1 MHPIFTEYMKLL
13 EALHGDFEKSIAG
26 LPVEA
31 LDWIPGNDMNSLAG
45 LIVHT
50 AGATRFLVGEIAG
63 GIPANRD
70 REAEF
75 KVSGMDEAA
84 LKACLGENRDFVR
97 GVLEK
102 LSVDDLS
109 QSRFIAARNRDY
121 VIAEAVFHAL
131 DHTGLH
137 VGHAEITRQLWDQR
151 QG

>member
-26 LPVEA
+26 LSVEA
-31 LDWIPGNDMNSLAG
+31 LDWVPGNDMNSLSV

-84 LKACLGENRDFVR
+84 LKTCLSENRDFVR

-102 LSVDDLS
+102 
-109 QSRFIAARNRDY
+109 
-121 VIAEAVFHAL
+121 
-131 DHTGLH
+131 
-137 VGHAEITRQLWDQR
+137 
-151 QG
+151 